1 MTPLIM
7 LVAMLSVTVAAGAA
21 AADAALSAESAD
33 PPSRRSIPR
42 TQPLDDLYRRLPSVL
57 SLTRVV
63 AYLIAG
69 ATAWSVVEDMRAQR
83 GVLLWALVALA
94 VVFVVEAGS
103 RMYGERNAAAALAR
117 LSPLLRGLDLLLAML
132 RVPIQNVE
140 RLFERLFPQRN
151 PDPLERDEMAESFR
165 RMVAEEAEVSSNE
178 AAILYGIFSLRDT
191 AVYEIMVPR
200 VDVLG
205 IERDAPW
212 NEVLDRVRAS
222 EHSRLPV
229 YAETLDEIIGI
240 MHAKDML
247 PFVLD

>member
-1 MTPLIM
+1 MSGCGARKCAHTRLFAARGDCEARDSWHPARARSRSSGRLASDGVTHVATSGSTSSVVARGGGSMTPLIM

-165 RMVAEEAEVSSNE
+165 RMVAEE
-178 AAILYGIFSLRDT
+178 
-191 AVYEIMVPR
+191 
-200 VDVLG
+200 
-205 IERDAPW
+205 
-212 NEVLDRVRAS
+212 
-222 EHSRLPV
+222 
-229 YAETLDEIIGI
+229 
-240 MHAKDML
+240 
-247 PFVLD
+247 